1 MRVEWSDEAL
11 ADLEEIAE
19 RAPRAALLVHERIV
33 WLGELAEHGFAN
45 LFRRYAQTDRR
56 VVSVPPYVVIYRV
69 RGDVLAIVRIAD
81 ARRRNLPR

>member
-33 WLGELAEHGFAN
+33 WLGELADLGFAN
-45 LFRRYAQTDRR
+45 LFRSYAETDRR
-56 VVSVPPYVVIYRV
+56 VLTVRPDVVIYRV
-69 RGDVLAIVRIAD
+69 RGDVLAIIRIAD
-81 ARRRNLPR
+81 ARRRYWPS